1 MKGEQKMRTDNIN
14 STPERK
20 TYKVVR
26 SWFNSFAQNCYELE
40 DGTKIY
46 IDYGEEELTI
56 EK

>member
-1 MKGEQKMRTDNIN
+1 MRTENIN

-46 IDYGEEELTI
+46 IDYGGEELTI